1 MKIKCL
7 LLVLMGVILALPVFP
22 DGPDLKTL
30 ANDLSNGDSA
40 GKIASIEKIG
50 RFNNLSAVRLLMTLA
65 EERSEEIQS
74 ALFTAL
80 SSITDDESVAW
91 MNDKAINF
99 PNPAIRALLIN
110 VLSDM
115 GNKGGLIHGAVIQT
129 LKDNDLMVRQA
140 AINALGGIPAE
151 HPDLIA
157 NAIEYLTIPLADQSG
172 GWELRQSAMKF
183 ITKYDTRK
191 AFDTLLLV
199 LNENDFT
206 LQWELEEAL
215 NQYLY
220 KHYDETID
228 YLINDRF
235 NSYDPAARAFMA
247 KLIGRQASRFPPA
260 KTPLDDCVKQLLAA
274 LETED
279 AEPAICKIQALANI
293 SNIKL
298 FPAELRNKIIEA
310 LVELMRNS
318 QSAEIRLNIAAA
330 LVEMDCRDFG
340 ITLQTIIYNE
350 TDWRVKSLLKLLVT
364 NAPDESAIGE
374 VPTLFANRFGKD
386 KVKALE
392 ANGGNEETEKAI
404 QRGLLWLA
412 LHQSLDGRWSLSGL
426 NPFSGKEFNLPDF
439 TNEDQFMDAAATGL
453 AMLSFMG
460 SGSTHKYG
468 KYRAFVKAGLDY
480 ILSCQD
486 STGAINL
493 DAANQEKAKSMVLKP
508 ICRRYNHSI
517 STLALVEAYAM
528 TKDETLL
535 PSINKALEHARNY
548 RVQLNYP
555 WSFYLEPTDIGTS
568 IYYIMSLFVASEAA
582 GLKIPPS
589 QSRDVEIYLERL
601 TNQSTGRVCF
611 LEGPSY
617 CFGGYDSM
625 ATGIASRFLLRS
637 LLNHNKYMDTD
648 KKATEF
654 LMKYLPVWEP
664 YRGVSGNEGLLQQD
678 RTVIGLEN
686 NILNQ
691 FYWYFMTMAL
701 IHSDYLDRET
711 KSEYW
716 TKWNNTLKDV
726 LLKHQ
731 RVGGDNDGSWDPV
744 CAWGS
749 VGGRLYST
757 TFGILNLQLYYSYNL
772 K

>member
-1 MKIKCL
+1 MT
-7 LLVLMGVILALPVFP
+7 VVLALPAFT
-22 DGPDLKTL
+22 DGTDLKTL
-30 ANDLSNGDSA
+30 AGGLKSDELPL
-40 GKIASIEKIG
+40 KIKAIEKIG
-50 RFNNLSAVRLLMTLA
+50 KLNNLPAVRLLMTLA
-65 EERSEEIQS
+65 EDKDKDIQS
-74 ALFTAL
+74 ALFIAL
-80 SSITDDESVAW
+80 SSVTDDESVAW
-91 MNDKAINF
+91 MNDKAISF

-129 LKDNDLMVRQA
+129 LKDNDFAVRQA
-140 AINALGGIPAE
+140 AINALGKIPAE

-157 NAIEYLTIPLADQSG
+157 NAIEYLTIPLVDQSG
-172 GWELRQSAMKF
+172 GWELRQSAMEF
-183 ITKYDTRK
+183 LAEYDNRK
-191 AFDTLLLV
+191 AFDTLLLAAAR
-199 LNENDFT
+199 ENDFT

-215 NQYLY
+215 NQYLHNHY
-220 KHYDETID
+220 KETID
-228 YLINDRF
+228 YLITDCLN
-235 NSYDPAARAFMA
+235 NYDPAARALMA
-247 KLIGRQASRFPPA
+247 KLIGRQMPQFPLAGIPV
-260 KTPLDDCVKQLLAA
+260 DECVKQLLNT

-279 AEPAICKIQALANI
+279 VEPAICKIQALAGI
-293 SNIKL
+293 SNAKG
-298 FPAELRNKIIEA
+298 FPSALRDDI
-310 LVELMRNS
+310 VELFVKILRSS
-318 QSAEIRLNIAAA
+318 QSTEIKLNIAAA
-330 LVEMDCRDFG
+330 LMEMDCTDFG
-340 ITLQTIIYNE
+340 ITLQTIIMNE
-350 TDWRVKSLLKLLVT
+350 TDWRIKSFIQKTLSPVV
-364 NAPDESAIGE
+364 GE
-374 VPTLFANRFGKD
+374 RDSEGMPVLFANRLGNNKISTFSK
-386 KVKALE
+386 
-392 ANGGNEETEKAI
+392 NGGNDGAWEAI

-412 LHQSLDGRWSLSGL
+412 RHQSLDGRWSLSGL
-426 NPFSGKEFNLPDF
+426 NPLSGKGFNLPDF
-439 TNEDQFMDAAATGL
+439 TNEDEFMDAAATGL
-453 AMLSFMG
+453 ALLSFMG

-468 KYRAFVKAGLDY
+468 KYQDFVKAGLDY

-493 DAANQEKAKSMVLKP
+493 DAANLEKSKSIKLKP
-508 ICRRYNHSI
+508 VSRRYNHSI

-528 TKDETLL
+528 TKDESLL
-535 PSINKALEHARNY
+535 PPINKALEHARNY
-548 RVQLNYP
+548 REQLNYP

-582 GLKIPPS
+582 GLKILPS
-589 QSRDVEIYLERL
+589 QSREVEIYLERL

-625 ATGIASRFLLRS
+625 ATGIASRFLLRR

-701 IHSDYLDRET
+701 VNSDYLDGET

-716 TKWNNTLKDV
+716 AKWNSALKDV

-731 RVGGDNDGSWDPV
+731 RVGDDSDGSWDPV

-757 TFGILNLQLYYSYNL
+757 AFGILNLQLYYSYNL